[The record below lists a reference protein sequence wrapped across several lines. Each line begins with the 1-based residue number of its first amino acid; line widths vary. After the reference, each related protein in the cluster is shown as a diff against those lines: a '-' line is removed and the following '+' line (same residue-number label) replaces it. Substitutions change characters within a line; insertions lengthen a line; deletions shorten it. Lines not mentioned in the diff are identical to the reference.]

1 MLPDL
6 RLTRLRLTRL
16 LLTLLLPPL
25 LAMPCAPAA
34 AAAKSAAHS
43 AARSKATKK
52 KVGVGDTATQP
63 TAPANIAST
72 PAAEANLS
80 ADTHTDADA
89 SLAAR
94 YQQAITLL
102 NQNQPQAAQRLLET
116 IVAQRPEF
124 AGAWL
129 DLALATYR
137 SGETESAL
145 EHLAYIRQQFPLTPA
160 IARQIDAWQQTWQTP
175 QAAPA
180 TPAQTWQ
187 GEIQLD
193 AGYNSNVN
201 AGIDRDQLTLSIPG
215 GSAILPL
222 DPAYRPRSDRYTQIS
237 INTWR
242 QWATPRGSLYP
253 LLQFRARNQQQV
265 NDYDQLDLQAGL
277 VYQTIPDAA
286 GRSLQITGLVQ
297 HTQLG
302 GAALNNTQRL
312 IAQRLH
318 TRDNCRL
325 AWGGELEW
333 RQYPQIPLDGRII
346 WLDLGLACTITP
358 QTQTSATLRQGF
370 DTATQNQ
377 RPGGNNRQT
386 ELTLQAS
393 HQHPNG
399 PLLEARWQYTRLH
412 DQEGYSPLLA
422 DNQPRQYQ
430 RNQLTLA
437 LRQAITPDWS
447 ARLGIELQHQT
458 SNLPLFTQDARQLS
472 LGLSRIF

>member
-1 MLPDL
+1 MLPS
-6 RLTRLRLTRL
+6 L
-16 LLTLLLPPL
+16 LLTLLLLPL
-25 LAMPCAPAA
+25 LALPSAPAGA
-34 AAAKSAAHS
+34 AAPAKSAAH
-43 AARSKATKK
+43 AATRSKAAKK
-52 KVGVGDTATQP
+52 KVGAGDTATQP
-63 TAPANIAST
+63 TAPANRAPD
-72 PAAEANLS
+72 PAAETNVG
-80 ADTHTDADA
+80 ADTSPDADA
-89 SLAAR
+89 DLAAR
-94 YQQAITLL
+94 YNQAIALL
-102 NQNQPQAAQRLLET
+102 DQGQPEAARLMLEA

-129 DLALATYR
+129 DLALAAYR

-160 IARQIDAWQQTWQTP
+160 IARQIDAWRQAWQTP
-175 QAAPA
+175 QAAPV
-180 TPAQTWQ
+180 TSAQHWQ

-193 AGYNSNVN
+193 AGYNSNAN
-201 AGIDRDQLTLSIPG
+201 AGIDRDQITLSIPG
-215 GSAILPL
+215 GTAVLPI

-237 INTWR
+237 INAWR
-242 QWATPRGSLYP
+242 QWQLPQGVLYP

-277 VYQTIPDAA
+277 VYQSIPDAE

-297 HTQLG
+297 YAQLG

-333 RQYPQIPLDGRII
+333 RQYRQIPLDGRLV
-346 WLDLGLACTITP
+346 WLDLGLACTMTP
-358 QTQTSATLRQGF
+358 QTQTSATLRQGHE
-370 DTATQNQ
+370 TATQTQ
-377 RPGGNNRQT
+377 RPGGGNRQT

-393 HQHPNG
+393 HQLTHG

-412 DQEGYSPLLA
+412 DQEGYSPLLS

-430 RNQLTLA
+430 RNQLSLA
-437 LRQAITPDWS
+437 LRQAINQDWS
-447 ARLGIELQHQT
+447 ARLGVELQRQT
-458 SNLPLFTQDARQLS
+458 SNLPLFAQDARQFS
-472 LGLSRIF
+472 LGIGRVF